1 MRLYYFILLS
11 ALSILASCRQKDPFP
26 HGRHPDREGFE
37 YYIRKGNAAYAVKS
51 GLESILVSQAF
62 FDSAR
67 QIAYQLN
74 DSVLIARTIYAQGRI
89 YDAWNKD
96 PEKTIEYFRE
106 AAHLYKDIDSL
117 QDEYLFIRHLVAH
130 AYEKNHDSIHAVRE
144 IQALYDETI
153 RLDAKKKAELKF
165 LPEMALVSTEVGNYT
180 LARKI
185 LDSLIVPQSI
195 RNDPSTYDYRDH
207 YLLTKARIQ
216 VFNDRRPPYNYLDSL
231 VRVFDRSKNS
241 SDSMYYSGQ
250 LSHLFDATGDIGQ
263 AYKFLLINTGIF
275 SRINTK
281 AEFDILSKRL
291 AYMEAQ
297 SKTQKDTL
305 SRKSNQLWIIIISCL
320 FLFIIGSMYTNL
332 IFRRSSNKY
341 YKMSKELESAINT
354 TNLLYKELHHR
365 IKNNLHMIFSLLQMQ
380 ERRSDNPVT
389 IDNLRSARL
398 RIESIAVMHEEM
410 MRPEIRMD
418 FRNFLYR
425 MIQSIT
431 ECFTFNRQIVT
442 QIRINEVE
450 IPQNHSFAVALI
462 VNEWISNSIKHAI
475 TNGKSLEIFIDIFS
489 EGDKIIL
496 DYYDNGEAIQKVRN
510 SDGLGSQIIQL
521 LAKQLK
527 AELIQSITN
536 PYHYTIKLAKS

>member
-11 ALSILASCRQKDPFP
+11 ALSILASCRRKDPLP
-26 HGRHPDREGFE
+26 HDRHRDRAGFE
-37 YYIRKGNAAYAVKS
+37 YYIRKGNEAYAVKS
-51 GLESILVSQAF
+51 GPESITTSQAY

-74 DSVLIARTIYAQGRI
+74 DSILIAKTIYAQGRI

-96 PEKTIEYFRE
+96 PEKTIAYFRE
-106 AAHLYKDIDSL
+106 AAHLYKGIDSL
-117 QDEYLFIRHLVAH
+117 HDEYLFIRHLVAH
-130 AYEKNHDSIHAVRE
+130 AYEKNHDSVHAARE
-144 IQALYDETI
+144 IQALYNETV

-165 LPEMALVSTEVGNYT
+165 LPELALISTEVGNYT

-195 RNDPSTYDYRDH
+195 RNDPYTYDYRDH

-216 VFNDRRPPYNYLDSL
+216 VFDERKPPYNYLDSL
-231 VRVFDRSKNS
+231 VRVFDRSRNS
-241 SDSMYYSGQ
+241 SDSIYYSGQ
-250 LSHLFDATGDIGQ
+250 LSHLFDATGNIGQ
-263 AYKFLLINTGIF
+263 AYKFLLINTGIY

-281 AEFDILSKRL
+281 AEFDTLSKRL
-291 AYMEAQ
+291 AYVEAQ
-297 SKTQKDTL
+297 SETQKDTL
-305 SRKSNQLWIIIISCL
+305 NRKSNQLWIIIISCL

-341 YKMSKELESAINT
+341 YKMSKELESAIDT

-442 QIRINEVE
+442 QIRINDVE

-475 TNGKSLEIFIDIFS
+475 TSEKSLEIFIDIFS
-489 EGDKIIL
+489 EGNKIVI
-496 DYYDNGEAIQKVRN
+496 DYYDNGETTQKIRN
-510 SDGLGSQIIQL
+510 RDGLGSQIIQL

-527 AELIQSITN
+527 AEFIQSITN